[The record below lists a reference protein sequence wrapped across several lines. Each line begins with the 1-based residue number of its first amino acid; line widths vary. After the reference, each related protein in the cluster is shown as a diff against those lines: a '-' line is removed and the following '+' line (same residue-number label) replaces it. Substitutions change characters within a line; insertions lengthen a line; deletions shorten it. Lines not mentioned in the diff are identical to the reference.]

1 MKTRQLLPAAVATF
15 ALAAGA
21 AALPA
26 AAAAPT
32 VHALATPAKPAKHY
46 HFTLIT
52 KSNASPYWLAVR
64 EGADA
69 AAEKYGV
76 SVDFE
81 APANGTDIAAQIG
94 MVNNAVTGGTDGLIL
109 AAQNPQALLNPV
121 KSALAHHVPVVTV
134 DSGLSP
140 NISDC
145 FLATSNIGAAAA
157 LAKYTAEHLMDR
169 KGEYAIVDFN
179 HTASTGIARPKGFMQ
194 GMKSFPD
201 IKKMGPTEYSNN
213 DVSAGL
219 RIATTMLTE
228 YPHLKVIFG
237 ANDRAALGP
246 AEAVQR
252 EHAPVKVVGFDADL
266 GEIALVKAGIIQ
278 ASILQSPYDMG
289 YYAVVALLD
298 QRDGKTLPKRI
309 NTPYFMLT
317 PQNLDTPA
325 ATAAIR
331 QYAPNYKPAS

>member
-1 MKTRQLLPAAVATF
+1 MNLRKSLLGAAAVA
-15 ALAAGA
+15 LLGGMGA
-21 AALPA
+21 APA
-26 AAAAPT
+26 IAAAPT
-32 VHALATPAKPAKHY
+32 VHSLPVPAKPAKHY

-69 AAEKYGV
+69 AAKKFGV
-76 SVDFE
+76 SVAFE
-81 APANGTDIAAQIG
+81 APASGTDLAGQIG
-94 MVNNAVTGGTDGLIL
+94 MVNNAVTGGTDGIIL
-109 AAQNPQALLNPV
+109 AAQNPQALLKPV
-121 KSALAHHVPVVTV
+121 KSALAHHIPVVTV

-145 FLATSNIGAAAA
+145 FLATSNVGAAAA
-157 LAKYTAEHLMDR
+157 LAKYTADHLMGG
-169 KGEYAIVDFN
+169 KGQYAIVDFN
-179 HTASTGIARPKGFMQ
+179 HTASTGIARPKGFML
-194 GMKSFPD
+194 GMKSYPH
-201 IKKMGPTEYSNN
+201 IKKMGPIQYSNN

-219 RIATTMLTE
+219 RIATTMLTQ

-252 EHAPVKVVGFDADL
+252 AHAKVKVVGFDADL

-298 QRDGKTLPKRI
+298 KLDGKTLPKRI
-309 NTPYFMLT
+309 NTPYFLLT
-317 PQNLDTPA
+317 PKNLGSSQ

-331 QYAPNYKPAS
+331 QYAPKYNPAG

>member
-1 MKTRQLLPAAVATF
+1 MKTSRFLFSAASALALAAF
-15 ALAAGA
+15 ALAG
-21 AALPA
+21 PA
-26 AAAAPT
+26 KASAPT
-32 VHALATPAKPAKHY
+32 VHSLPIPAKPAKHY

-64 EGADA
+64 QGADA
-69 AAEKYGV
+69 AAKKFGV
-76 SVDFE
+76 SVAFE
-81 APANGTDIAAQIG
+81 APASGTDLSAQIG

-109 AAQNPQALLNPV
+109 AAQNPQALLKPV
-121 KSALAHHVPVVTV
+121 RSALSNHIPVVTV

-157 LAKYTAEHLMDR
+157 LAKYTAEHLMDK

-179 HTASTGIARPKGFMQ
+179 HTASTGIARPKGFME
-194 GMKSFPD
+194 GMKPYPD
-201 IKKMGPTEYSNN
+201 IKKMGPIQYSNN

-219 RIATTMLTE
+219 RIATTMLTQ
-228 YPHLKVIFG
+228 YPNLKVIFG

-252 EHAPVKVVGFDADL
+252 GHSNVKVVGFDADL
-266 GEIALVKAGIIQ
+266 GEIALIKAGIIQ

-298 QRDGKTLPKRI
+298 KLDGKTLPKRI
-309 NTPYFMLT
+309 NTPYFLLT
-317 PQNLDTPA
+317 PSNLDSSA
-325 ATAAIR
+325 ATAAIQ
-331 QYAPNYKPAS
+331 QYAPDYKPAG